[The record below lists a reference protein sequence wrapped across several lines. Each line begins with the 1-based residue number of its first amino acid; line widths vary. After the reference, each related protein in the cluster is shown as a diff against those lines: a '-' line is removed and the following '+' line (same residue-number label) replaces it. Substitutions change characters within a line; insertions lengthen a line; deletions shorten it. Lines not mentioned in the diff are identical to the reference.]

1 MTDYEST
8 LLAGIPNA
16 PSVYDLTENPDLAM
30 QRQRQV
36 VEQMVN
42 MNISPSRRLRRF
54 WPDAAVCTIWK
65 EAAAF
70 ITGKR
75 AILF

>member
-36 VEQMVN
+36 VEQMVKYEY
-42 MNISPSRRLRRF
+42 LTQQE
-54 WPDAAVCTIWK
+54 AETIL
-65 EAAAF
+65 A
-70 ITGKR
+70 
-75 AILF
+75 